1 MAEANKSGI
10 FAKAQKRISRTKTKV
25 LQTLG
30 KAEKYTD
37 ETFDD
42 LVQRTEKQH
51 DVAHHLQKEIKS
63 YVSCMRALSN
73 ASKSLAAALGT
84 TYEEEWTD
92 EMGFKKM
99 LEAQDLLWTDYLDS
113 VQNCVM
119 EPMNKYLATFPPL
132 KVRTAKRG
140 RKMMDFDNARHNLEV
155 LQAAKKRD
163 EAKIA
168 KAQEELNESKQIF
181 EELHSEL
188 CTELPNF
195 YNSRVTFYA
204 DLFQKLFT
212 CENTLHTEL
221 ARISQGLNDTSEKLS
236 KDHVQFVYTPKRPL
250 SKSLSDNVVRTENST
265 FYYGSD
271 EQPLNGD
278 SSPRPGT
285 GTGTDS
291 PASSASPAAT
301 PTTPTAVPRPSPAPV
316 AASAGGGGGGVGVS
330 VKEEQEDGDGEDDDH
345 VYGNQDAV
353 AAAKVNGDVDS
364 APKSES
370 PPPPTPPPQEETTT
384 PASAPAV
391 ESAFAEEG
399 CPSDP
404 SALAD
409 DSLAAKARSVYNTH
423 NGPQSTG
430 DAEGGNVYEVPP
442 KGGEE
447 EEEEDSEDEDG
458 AVYQSPPSNKPVYE
472 APPSTLYQVE
482 ATHAYC
488 GEDIDELSFDP
499 GDIIY
504 VVPFENE
511 DEQPREQTDKTV
523 CIRNG
528 FVLLFCHVL
537 CGVTVCWRP
546 AVTNSIRSRDV
557 GTLPAQRCGLT
568 GQSVSVCSSG
578 DI

>member
-265 FYYGSD
+265 FYYGGSPVEEEDSSSSSD

-364 APKSES
+364 APK
-370 PPPPTPPPQEETTT
+370 
-384 PASAPAV
+384 
-391 ESAFAEEG
+391 
-399 CPSDP
+399 
-404 SALAD
+404 
-409 DSLAAKARSVYNTH
+409 AKARSVYNTH